1 MKNKFKTKIYADGAD
16 MNSILK
22 LNNKKII
29 SGFTTNPSLMRKSGV
44 KNYKDF
50 CKSLLKKVKKKPI
63 SFEVFSDN
71 LTVMKS
77 QALEISSWGK
87 NVFVKIPIINS
98 KNINTTNLI
107 KDLSARGININVT
120 AIFSVK
126 QIKKLITNFNPNSKI
141 ILSVF
146 AGRIADTGVDP
157 EDIINKIYSKIR
169 SKKNISILWASSREI
184 FNLYQAERSNCHII
198 TLGADLISKLEY
210 YKKNL
215 EDYSRETVVQFNTD
229 AKKSKF
235 KL

>member
-16 MNSILK
+16 MNSILN

-71 LTVMKS
+71 LTEMKS
-77 QALEISSWGK
+77 QAIEIASWGK

-126 QIKKLITNFNPNSKI
+126 QVKKLIANFNPDSKI
-141 ILSVF
+141 IL
-146 AGRIADTGVDP
+146 
-157 EDIINKIYSKIR
+157 
-169 SKKNISILWASSREI
+169 
-184 FNLYQAERSNCHII
+184 
-198 TLGADLISKLEY
+198 
-210 YKKNL
+210 
-215 EDYSRETVVQFNTD
+215 
-229 AKKSKF
+229 
-235 KL
+235 